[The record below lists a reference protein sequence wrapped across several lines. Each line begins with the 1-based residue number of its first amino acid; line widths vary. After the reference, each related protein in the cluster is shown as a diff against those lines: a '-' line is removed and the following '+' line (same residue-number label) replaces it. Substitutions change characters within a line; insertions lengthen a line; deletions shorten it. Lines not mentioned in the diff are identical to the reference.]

1 MLPELDTPGHSKGM
15 CAGAPDGVCMA
26 NCTANAN
33 WPLRPLARTHAWLTE
48 LWAEVDGLFPFG
60 FRHVGGDE
68 VETDC
73 WDEDAASVAWMKA
86 HGLNASE
93 TYVRFVNANVN
104 LTTAQSKRAVV
115 WNDLWRDYGT
125 AGPSAAVGGV
135 SADAAIMFWTS
146 NPGSFQAAADDGR
159 DVIAASGG
167 PYYLSN
173 R

>member
-1 MLPELDTPGHSKGM
+1 MLSRNALETDMALARLCCSS
-15 CAGAPDGVCMA
+15 AGAPAGA
-26 NCTANAN
+26 AS
-33 WPLRPLARTHAWLTE
+33 PPPPPPHRR
-48 LWAEVDGLFPFG
+48 
-60 FRHVGGDE
+60 GDE